1 MSFVEK
7 EARAIAKIK
16 KEVLKDIDENY
27 NYQMVEQWLQYDAGS
42 EFGETYS
49 MIFKN
54 EFGDYVKEDF
64 EHLLFNLGN
73 TLAFTMLAYIRTH
86 TTSTKKKFLAFMKEY
101 LDLQFEDFGNWG
113 QSLYEEFPESE
124 TEESEQPQTQEDNPS

>member
-1 MSFVEK
+1 MSYIEK
-7 EARAIAKIK
+7 KERAITKIK

-54 EFGDYVKEDF
+54 EFGNYVKEDF

-73 TLAFTMLAYIRTH
+73 TLAFTMSAYMKTH
-86 TTSTKKKFLAFMKEY
+86 PKSNKIKFLAFMKEY

-124 TEESEQPQTQEDNPS
+124 REESEQPQTQEDNPS

>member
-1 MSFVEK
+1 MSLEEK
-7 EARAIAKIK
+7 QARAVAKIK

-27 NYQMVEQWLQYDAGS
+27 NYQLVEAWLQYDAGS

-49 MIFKN
+49 MTFKN

-101 LDLQFEDFGNWG
+101 LDLQFEDIGNWAENF
-113 QSLYEEFPESE
+113 YNEWPENDRDE
-124 TEESEQPQTQEDNPS
+124 PAQVEIHEDNPS